1 MTSSIHSETPA
12 LTRRA
17 AIGRLLA
24 GGAMAAALP
33 GGLLFAED
41 ERIATAIRIG
51 GTAHPLAP
59 GLRLAVESR
68 RALDNVKDY
77 SASFFKQE
85 LVGKTRVNHQLTLKV
100 RETPFSAYLRYEN
113 PHKGREAIFV
123 TGENKGKMLAHGTGI
138 EAIVGTLELDPSSD
152 RALEESRY
160 PITNIGMRNLL
171 ELTIAQWNSELN
183 VPDAKVRYFP
193 NAKVGNVEC
202 RVFESSYD
210 QKHKGV
216 KFHMTRLYVD
226 KATAFPVRVEQFDFP
241 ARTGEKPVILE
252 QYTYTNVK
260 PNAGLKDID
269 FDVKN
274 PNYEF

>member
-1 MTSSIHSETPA
+1 MTTFNTQA
-12 LTRRA
+12 NGLNRRQ

-24 GGAMAAALP
+24 GGAMAVALP
-33 GGLLFAED
+33 SGLLKAED

-51 GTAHPLAP
+51 GTSHPLAP

-68 RALDNVKDY
+68 RALDDVKDY
-77 SASFFKQE
+77 TASFFKE
-85 LVGKTRVNHQLTLKV
+85 EMVGKNRINHQLSLKV

-123 TGENKGKMLAHGTGI
+123 AGRNNDKMLAHGTGI
-138 EAIVGTLELDPSSD
+138 EAIVGTLELDPSGD

-183 VPDAKVRYFP
+183 VPDVQVRYFP
-193 NAKVGNVEC
+193 NAKVSDVEC

-210 QKHKGV
+210 TKHKGV

-226 KATAFPVRVEQFDFP
+226 KKTAFPVRVEQFDFP
-241 ARTGEKPVILE
+241 AKTGAKAPIPE
-252 QYTYTNVK
+252 QYTYLNVQ
-260 PNAGLKDID
+260 PNSGLTDSD

-274 PNYEF
+274 SAYDF

>member
-1 MTSSIHSETPA
+1 MTSSSHNQHS
-12 LTRRA
+12 RRS

-24 GGAMAAALP
+24 GGAMAASLP
-33 GGLLFAED
+33 GRLLFAED
-41 ERIATAIRIG
+41 ERISTAIRIG
-51 GTAHPLAP
+51 GTSHPLAP

-68 RALDNVKDY
+68 RALDSVNDY

-85 LVGKTRVNHQLTLKV
+85 LVGKTRVNHQLSLKI

-113 PHKGREAIFV
+113 PHKGREAIYV
-123 TGENKGKMLAHGTGI
+123 AGRNNGKMLAHGTGI

-183 VPDAKVRYFP
+183 APAPKVRYFP

-202 RVFESSYD
+202 RVFESSYA
-210 QKHKGV
+210 QKHKGL

-226 KATAFPVRVEQFDFP
+226 KKTSFPVRVEQFDFP
-241 ARTGEKPVILE
+241 TKAGAQPVILE
-252 QYTYTNVK
+252 QYTYLNVK

-274 PNYEF
+274 PAYEF

>member
-1 MTSSIHSETPA
+1 MTSSFNTETTA
-12 LTRRA
+12 LNRRQ

-33 GGLLFAED
+33 GRLLLAED

-51 GTAHPLAP
+51 GTSHPLAP

-68 RALDNVKDY
+68 RALDSVKDY
-77 SASFFKQE
+77 SASFFKE
-85 LVGKTRVNHQLTLKV
+85 EMVGKTRINHQLSLKV

-123 TGENKGKMLAHGTGI
+123 TGQNNDKMLAHGTGI
-138 EAIVGTLELDPSSD
+138 EAIVGTLELDPSGD

-183 VPDAKVRYFP
+183 VPGVKVRYFP
-193 NAKVGNVEC
+193 NAKVSNVEC

-210 QKHKGV
+210 KKHKGV

-226 KATAFPVRVEQFDFP
+226 KKTAFPVRVEQFDFP
-241 ARTGEKPVILE
+241 TKTGAKPAILE
-252 QYTYTNVK
+252 QYTYLNVK
-260 PNAGLKDID
+260 ANGGLKDID

-274 PNYEF
+274 PGYDF

>member
-1 MTSSIHSETPA
+1 MTSSFNTEATA
-12 LTRRA
+12 LNRRQ

-24 GGAMAAALP
+24 GGSIAAALP
-33 GGLLFAED
+33 SRLLLAED

-51 GTAHPLAP
+51 GTSHPLAP

-68 RALDNVKDY
+68 RALDKVDDY
-77 SASFFKQE
+77 SASFFKEE
-85 LVGKTRVNHQLTLKV
+85 LVGKKRVNHQLTLKI

-123 TGENKGKMLAHGTGI
+123 SGKNGDKMLAHGTGI
-138 EAIVGTLELDPSSD
+138 EAIIGTLELDPNGD

-160 PITNIGMRNLL
+160 PIMNIGMRNLL

-183 VPDAKVRYFP
+183 VPDVKVRYFP
-193 NAKVGNVEC
+193 NAKVTNVEC

-210 QKHKGV
+210 KKHKGV

-226 KATAFPVRVEQFDFP
+226 KKTAFPVRVEQFDFP
-241 ARTGEKPVILE
+241 TKTGAKPAILE
-252 QYTYTNVK
+252 QYTYLNVK
-260 PNAGLKDID
+260 ANGDLKDVD

-274 PNYEF
+274 PSYDF

>member
-1 MTSSIHSETPA
+1 MTSSFNTETTA
-12 LTRRA
+12 LNRRQ

-33 GGLLFAED
+33 GRLLLAED

-51 GTAHPLAP
+51 GTSHPLAP

-68 RALDNVKDY
+68 RALDSVKDY
-77 SASFFKQE
+77 SASFFKE
-85 LVGKTRVNHQLTLKV
+85 EMVGKTRINHQLSLKV

-123 TGENKGKMLAHGTGI
+123 TGKNNDKMLAHGTGI
-138 EAIVGTLELDPSSD
+138 EAIVGTLELDPSGD

-183 VPDAKVRYFP
+183 VPGVKVRYFP
-193 NAKVGNVEC
+193 NAKVANVEC

-210 QKHKGV
+210 KKHKGV

-226 KATAFPVRVEQFDFP
+226 KKTAFPVRVEQFDFP
-241 ARTGEKPVILE
+241 TKTGAKPAILE
-252 QYTYTNVK
+252 QYTYLNVEA
-260 PNAGLKDID
+260 NGGLKDID

-274 PNYEF
+274 PGYDF

>member
-1 MTSSIHSETPA
+1 MTSSSHNQLS
-12 LTRRA
+12 RRS

-24 GGAMAAALP
+24 GGAMAASLP

-41 ERIATAIRIG
+41 ERISTAIRIG
-51 GTAHPLAP
+51 GTSHPLAP

-68 RALDNVKDY
+68 RALDSVNDY

-85 LVGKTRVNHQLTLKV
+85 LVGKTRVNHQLSLKI

-113 PHKGREAIFV
+113 PHKGREAIYV
-123 TGENKGKMLAHGTGI
+123 AGRNNGKMLAHGTGI

-183 VPDAKVRYFP
+183 APAPKVRYFP

-202 RVFESSYD
+202 RVFESSYA
-210 QKHKGV
+210 QKHKGL

-226 KATAFPVRVEQFDFP
+226 KKTSFPVRVEQFDFP
-241 ARTGEKPVILE
+241 TKAGAQPVILE
-252 QYTYTNVK
+252 QYTYLNVK

-274 PNYEF
+274 PAYEF

>member
-1 MTSSIHSETPA
+1 MTTSIHTEAAA
-12 LTRRA
+12 LNRRQ

-24 GGAMAAALP
+24 GGAMATALP
-33 GGLLFAED
+33 SGLLLAED
-41 ERIATAIRIG
+41 ERIATAVRIG
-51 GTAHPLAP
+51 GTSHALAP

-68 RALDNVKDY
+68 RALDSVKDY
-77 SASFFKQE
+77 SASFFKEE

-123 TGENKGKMLAHGTGI
+123 TGKNNGKMLAHGTGI
-138 EAIVGTLELDPSSD
+138 EAIVGTLELDPSGE
-152 RALEESRY
+152 RALAESRY

-171 ELTIAQWNSELN
+171 ELTIAQWNTELN
-183 VPDAKVRYFP
+183 IPDVKVRYFP
-193 NAKVGNVEC
+193 NAKVANVEC

-210 QKHKGV
+210 KKHKGV

-226 KATAFPVRVEQFDFP
+226 KKTAFPVRVEQFDFP
-241 ARTGEKPVILE
+241 TRTGAKPAILE
-252 QYTYTNVK
+252 QYTYLNVK
-260 PNAGLKDID
+260 PNSGLTDID

-274 PNYEF
+274 PSYAF

>member
-1 MTSSIHSETPA
+1 MKSSSSNYASE

-33 GGLLFAED
+33 GTSLFAED

-51 GTAHPLAP
+51 GTSHALAP
-59 GLRLAVESR
+59 GLRMAVESR
-68 RALDNVKDY
+68 RALDSVEDY

-85 LVGKTRVNHQLTLKV
+85 LVGKTRVNHQLSLKV

-113 PHKGREAIFV
+113 PHKGREAIYV
-123 TGENKGKMLAHGTGI
+123 SGQNKGKMLAHGTGI
-138 EAIVGTLELDPSSD
+138 EAIVGTLELDPNSD

-183 VPDAKVRYFP
+183 VPDVKVRYFP

-202 RVFESSYD
+202 RVFESSYA

-216 KFHMTRLYVD
+216 KFHMTRMYVNKKD
-226 KATAFPVRVEQFDFP
+226 AFPVRVEQFDFP
-241 ARTGEKPVILE
+241 AKTGAKPAILE
-252 QYTYTNVK
+252 QYTYLNVK
-260 PNAGLKDID
+260 PNLGLKDID

>member
-1 MTSSIHSETPA
+1 MTTFNTQA
-12 LTRRA
+12 NGLNRRQ

-24 GGAMAAALP
+24 GGAMAVALP
-33 GGLLFAED
+33 SGLLKAED

-51 GTAHPLAP
+51 GTSHPLAP

-68 RALDNVKDY
+68 RALDDVKDY
-77 SASFFKQE
+77 TASFFKE
-85 LVGKTRVNHQLTLKV
+85 EMVGKNRINHQLSLKV

-123 TGENKGKMLAHGTGI
+123 AGRNNDKMLAHGTGI
-138 EAIVGTLELDPSSD
+138 EAIVGTLELDPSGD

-183 VPDAKVRYFP
+183 VPDVQVRYFP
-193 NAKVGNVEC
+193 NAKVSDVEC

-210 QKHKGV
+210 TKHKGV

-226 KATAFPVRVEQFDFP
+226 KKTAFPVRVEQFDFP
-241 ARTGEKPVILE
+241 AKTGAKAPILE
-252 QYTYTNVK
+252 QYTYLNVQ
-260 PNAGLKDID
+260 PNSGLTDSD

-274 PNYEF
+274 SAYDF

>member
-1 MTSSIHSETPA
+1 M
-12 LTRRA
+12 
-17 AIGRLLA
+17 GRLLA
-24 GGAMAAALP
+24 GGAIAAALP
-33 GGLLFAED
+33 GRLVLAED

-51 GTAHPLAP
+51 GTSHPLAP

-68 RALDNVKDY
+68 RALDKVDDY
-77 SASFFKQE
+77 SASFFKEE
-85 LVGKTRVNHQLTLKV
+85 LVGKKRVNHQLTLKI

-123 TGENKGKMLAHGTGI
+123 SGKNGDKMLAHGTGI
-138 EAIVGTLELDPSSD
+138 EAIVGTLELDPSGD

-183 VPDAKVRYFP
+183 IPDVKVRYFP
-193 NAKVGNVEC
+193 NAKVANVEC

-210 QKHKGV
+210 KKHKGV
-216 KFHMTRLYVD
+216 KFHMTRLYVG
-226 KATAFPVRVEQFDFP
+226 KKTAFPVRVEQFDFP
-241 ARTGEKPVILE
+241 TKTGAKPAILE
-252 QYTYTNVK
+252 QYTYLNVK
-260 PNAGLKDID
+260 ANGGLKDID

-274 PNYEF
+274 PGYDF

>member
-1 MTSSIHSETPA
+1 MKPSINTKTSV

-33 GGLLFAED
+33 TGLLFAED
-41 ERIATAIRIG
+41 ERISTAIRIG
-51 GTAHPLAP
+51 GTSHPLAP

-68 RALDNVKDY
+68 RALDSVKDY

-85 LVGKTRVNHQLTLKV
+85 MVGKHQVNHQLTLKV

-123 TGENKGKMLAHGTGI
+123 AGKNNDKMLAHGTGI

-183 VPDAKVRYFP
+183 APDAQVRYFP

-210 QKHKGV
+210 QQHKGV

-241 ARTGEKPVILE
+241 AKTGEKPVILE

-260 PNAGLKDID
+260 PNAGLTDID

-274 PNYEF
+274 PSYDF

>member
-1 MTSSIHSETPA
+1 MTSSFNNRVST
-12 LTRRA
+12 LSRRA

-33 GGLLFAED
+33 TGLLFAED
-41 ERIATAIRIG
+41 ERISTAIRIG
-51 GTAHPLAP
+51 GTSHPLAP

-68 RALDNVKDY
+68 RALDSVDDY

-85 LVGKTRVNHQLTLKV
+85 LVGKTRVNHQLTLKI
-100 RETPFSAYLRYEN
+100 RETRFSAYLRYEN

-123 TGENKGKMLAHGTGI
+123 AGKNNDKMLAHGTGI

-193 NAKVGNVEC
+193 NAKVGDVEC

-210 QKHKGV
+210 EKHKGV
-216 KFHMTRLYVD
+216 KFHMTRLYVN
-226 KATAFPVRVEQFDFP
+226 KENSFPVRVEQFDFP
-241 ARTGEKPVILE
+241 TKAGAQPAILE
-252 QYTYTNVK
+252 QYTYLDVK
-260 PNAGLKDID
+260 PNAGLQDID

-274 PNYEF
+274 PSYDF

>member
-1 MTSSIHSETPA
+1 MTTFNKEASG
-12 LTRRA
+12 LNRRQ

-24 GGAMAAALP
+24 GGAMAVALP
-33 GGLLFAED
+33 SGLLMAED

-51 GTAHPLAP
+51 GTSHPLAP

-77 SASFFKQE
+77 TASFFKE
-85 LVGKTRVNHQLTLKV
+85 EMVGKNRINHQLTLKV

-123 TGENKGKMLAHGTGI
+123 TGKNNDKMLAHGTGI
-138 EAIVGTLELDPSSD
+138 EAIVGTLELDPSGD

-183 VPDAKVRYFP
+183 VPDVQVRYFP
-193 NAKVGNVEC
+193 NAKVSDVEC
-202 RVFESSYD
+202 RVFESSYA
-210 QKHKGV
+210 KPHKGV

-226 KATAFPVRVEQFDFP
+226 KKTAFPVRVEQFDFP
-241 ARTGEKPVILE
+241 AKTGAKAPILE
-252 QYTYTNVK
+252 QYTYLNVQ
-260 PNAGLKDID
+260 PNSGLTDSD

-274 PNYEF
+274 PGYQF

>member
-1 MTSSIHSETPA
+1 MTSSINTEA
-12 LTRRA
+12 AGLNRRQ

-24 GGAMAAALP
+24 GGAMAVALP
-33 GGLLFAED
+33 RGLVIADD

-51 GTAHPLAP
+51 GTSHPLAP
-59 GLRLAVESR
+59 GLRMAVESR
-68 RALDNVKDY
+68 RALDKVKDY
-77 SASFFKQE
+77 SASFFKEE
-85 LVGKTRVNHQLTLKV
+85 LVGKTRVNHQLSLKV
-100 RETPFSAYLRYEN
+100 RETPFSAYLRYET

-123 TGENKGKMLAHGTGI
+123 TGKNNGKMLAHGTGI
-138 EAIVGTLELDPSSD
+138 EAIIGTLELDPNGD

-160 PITNIGMRNLL
+160 PIMNIGMRNLL

-183 VPDAKVRYFP
+183 VPDVKVRYFP

-210 QKHKGV
+210 KKHKGV
-216 KFHMTRLYVD
+216 KFHMTRMYVD
-226 KATAFPVRVEQFDFP
+226 KKTAFPVRVEQFDFP
-241 ARTGEKPVILE
+241 AKAGAKAPILE
-252 QYTYTNVK
+252 QYTYLNVK

-274 PNYEF
+274 SGYDF

>member
-1 MTSSIHSETPA
+1 MTSSLNTTIA
-12 LTRRA
+12 GLNRRQ

-33 GGLLFAED
+33 SSLLMAED
-41 ERIATAIRIG
+41 QRIATAVRIG
-51 GTAHPLAP
+51 GTSHPLAP
-59 GLRLAVESR
+59 GLRMAVESR
-68 RALDNVKDY
+68 RALDSVKDY
-77 SASFFKQE
+77 SASFFKE
-85 LVGKTRVNHQLTLKV
+85 EMVGKKRVKHQLSLKV

-123 TGENKGKMLAHGTGI
+123 TGKNNGKMLAHGTGI
-138 EAIVGTLELDPSSD
+138 EAIVGTLDLDPSGD

-183 VPDAKVRYFP
+183 VPDVKVRYFP

-210 QKHKGV
+210 KKHKGV
-216 KFHMTRLYVD
+216 KFHMTRMYVD
-226 KATAFPVRVEQFDFP
+226 KKTAFPVRVEQFDFP
-241 ARTGEKPVILE
+241 AKAGAKAPILE
-252 QYTYTNVK
+252 QYTYLNVK

-274 PNYEF
+274 PGYDF

>member
-1 MTSSIHSETPA
+1 MTSSSHNQLS
-12 LTRRA
+12 RRT

-24 GGAMAAALP
+24 GGAMAASLP
-33 GGLLFAED
+33 GGVLFAED
-41 ERIATAIRIG
+41 ERISTAIRIG
-51 GTAHPLAP
+51 GTSHPLAP

-68 RALDNVKDY
+68 RALDSVQDY

-85 LVGKTRVNHQLTLKV
+85 LVGKTRVNHQLSLKI

-113 PHKGREAIFV
+113 PHKGREAIYV
-123 TGENKGKMLAHGTGI
+123 VGRNNGKMLAHGSGI
-138 EAIVGTLELDPSSD
+138 EAIVGTLELDPASD

-160 PITNIGMRNLL
+160 PVTNIGMRNLL

-183 VPDAKVRYFP
+183 APAPNVRYFP

-202 RVFESSYD
+202 RVFESSYA
-210 QKHKGV
+210 QKHKGL

-226 KATAFPVRVEQFDFP
+226 KKTSFPVRVEQFDFP
-241 ARTGEKPVILE
+241 TKAGAQPVILE
-252 QYTYTNVK
+252 QYTYLNVK
-260 PNAGLKDID
+260 PNMGLRDID

-274 PNYEF
+274 PAYEF

>member
-1 MTSSIHSETPA
+1 MTSFNQEASGVN
-12 LTRRA
+12 RRQ

-24 GGAMAAALP
+24 GGAMAVALP
-33 GGLLFAED
+33 TGFLQAED

-51 GTAHPLAP
+51 GTSHPLAP

-68 RALDNVKDY
+68 RALDSVKDY
-77 SASFFKQE
+77 SASFFKE
-85 LVGKTRVNHQLTLKV
+85 EMVGKTRIKHQLTLKV

-113 PHKGREAIFV
+113 PHKGREAIYV
-123 TGENKGKMLAHGTGI
+123 AGKNNDKMLAHGTGI
-138 EAIVGTLELDPSSD
+138 EAIVGTLELDPSGD

-183 VPDAKVRYFP
+183 VPGVKVRYFP

-210 QKHKGV
+210 KKHKGV

-226 KATAFPVRVEQFDFP
+226 KKTAFPVRVEQFDFP
-241 ARTGEKPVILE
+241 AQTGAKAPIVE
-252 QYTYTNVK
+252 QYTYLNVK
-260 PNAGLKDID
+260 ANGGLKDID
-269 FDVKN
+269 FDIKN